1 VAGSATTTFDGLN
14 TFRLQLPASGFRTG
28 RDEIA
33 LKSMSLH
40 YSWPNVSTRLGNN
53 SFSYKWGGVS
63 YPVVMDDGMFQ
74 FADIMDYLQQVMVKN
89 GHYLKD
95 ANGRN
100 VYYIH
105 FIVNPVLYCLSL
117 TVTPVPSTLPVGWTN
132 PAALVLSGLTPQLVI
147 PAGLTQMMGFAPGS
161 YPAAPSSTVYQT
173 QSGIPQISGVTSLNV
188 VSSIVNSSGLS
199 LYPNTLTSFTVPSEQ
214 RAGTLIQLQPNNLD
228 WVPVRQ
234 DNFTEISVSIVDQL
248 YRPVQ
253 IRDPAGFV
261 LIMNCRK
268 RN

>member
-1 VAGSATTTFDGLN
+1 
-14 TFRLQLPASGFRTG
+14 
-28 RDEIA
+28 
-33 LKSMSLH
+33 
-40 YSWPNVSTRLGNN
+40 
-53 SFSYKWGGVS
+53 
-63 YPVVMDDGMFQ
+63 
-74 FADIMDYLQQVMVKN
+74 
-89 GHYLKD
+89 
-95 ANGRN
+95 
-100 VYYIH
+100 
-105 FIVNPVLYCLSL
+105 
-117 TVTPVPSTLPVGWTN
+117 
-132 PAALVLSGLTPQLVI
+132 
-147 PAGLTQMMGFAPGS
+147 
-161 YPAAPSSTVYQT
+161 
-173 QSGIPQISGVTSLNV
+173 VTSLNV
-188 VSSIVNSSGLS
+188 VSSIVNSSDLS